1 MHIIKGLVCFLC
13 FWVLL
18 AIRLPIVIVY
28 GAIRGMGEEVADAV
42 QESLEVAVKL
52 RREILP

>member
-1 MHIIKGLVCFLC
+1 MYIVKGIVCFLC

-18 AIRLPIVIVY
+18 AIRLPIALVF
-28 GAIRGMGEEVADAV
+28 GAIRGMGEEVVDAV
-42 QESLEVAVKL
+42 DDSLTVAVKL